1 MRIAVLLSVLCCGA
15 LAAATTI
22 KQPTFFG
29 RQDYGAFTPFVT
41 VTDVN
46 GDKIPDMITVGGSTI
61 QTWFGNG
68 FGAFV
73 TGPRLLTEWMAIV
86 NAVPVDLNGD
96 GETDLVIAGQAQN
109 PAYGIG
115 VCFGNGDGTFQ
126 QPVLYPIGGTGYTT
140 TGVALGDFNGDGILD
155 AVVGGE
161 TGIWLFTGKGGGV
174 FNTGVLLTPSISGLR
189 RNIVTADFNGD
200 GKLDLAAATD
210 SGFVVLFGNGNGTFQ
225 SPVSYTAASL
235 PEWIAIGD
243 LNRDG
248 HLDIAIAAP
257 AAGSEGLVY
266 IYLNNG
272 KGRFSA
278 PSEVPLICDQ
288 IAIGDVNGDGIPDL
302 VSSLGFVSFG
312 LGKAKFAPAVYYP
325 VETSE
330 PSQNVVLADLR
341 KKGLTDILFAENF
354 AVSVLLN
361 SGTGTFEDGVW
372 TSVPGA
378 GNCGAAADFNG
389 DGKPDMAV
397 PTSTGITILFG
408 TGKASAPYSI
418 GPSFAISG
426 GATCPITGDLNGDG
440 IPDLV
445 VGANGLGGVGAYL
458 GKGDG
463 TFTLAGVIP
472 MSPGF
477 LVLGDFNHDGIPDVA
492 DSSNQFAL
500 GNGDGTF
507 QAVQPILTSPP
518 PLGFSWIAA
527 GDVNNDG
534 FTDILATEGDF
545 GTAMY
550 VLLNDKHGGF
560 TLSNTITNPS
570 GMYTVTTADLNR
582 DGNLDAVVQTC
593 CNATVYLGNGQGGFT
608 LTTTLAYPGSDILP
622 VEIGDVNGDGIPDLL
637 LPADGSVGIA
647 LGIGNGTFLYGP
659 TVGVGPAEGQILL
672 QNLHGQTKPGLPDLV
687 EPDGSGGVTV
697 LINLTKL
704 K

>member
-15 LAAATTI
+15 LAAAATI

-29 RQDYGAFTPFVT
+29 RRDYGFLTPFVT
-41 VTDVN
+41 VAEVN
-46 GDKIPDMITVGGSTI
+46 GDKIPDMITVGGNTI

-68 FGAFV
+68 LGAFA
-73 TGPRLLTEWMAIV
+73 TGPRLLTQWMFIV

-96 GETDLVIAGQAQN
+96 GETDLVIAGQAQL

-155 AVVGGE
+155 AVIGGE

-189 RNIVTADFNGD
+189 DNIVTADFNGD
-200 GKLDLAAATD
+200 GYLDLAAATD

-225 SPVSYTAASL
+225 APVSYTAASL
-235 PEWIAIGD
+235 PVWIATSD

-257 AAGSEGLVY
+257 EANSVY

-278 PSEVPLICDQ
+278 PSVVPLICNQ

-302 VSSLGFVSFG
+302 VSSLGYVSFG

-341 KKGLTDILFAENF
+341 KKGLTDILFGENF

-361 SGTGTFEDGVW
+361 SGKGTFEDGVW
-372 TSVPGA
+372 TAVPGA

-389 DGKPDMAV
+389 DGKPDLAV
-397 PTSTGITILFG
+397 PTSTGITILLG
-408 TGKASAPYSI
+408 TGNASAPYTI
-418 GPSFAISG
+418 GPSIAISG

-458 GKGDG
+458 GNGDG

-477 LVLGDFNHDGIPDVA
+477 LVLADFKHDGILDVA

-507 QAVQPILTSPP
+507 QAVLPILASPP
-518 PLGFSWIAA
+518 PDGFTWIAA

-534 FTDILATEGDF
+534 WTDILAVQSEY
-545 GTAMY
+545 AYSNLY
-550 VLLNDKHGGF
+550 VILNNQKGGF
-560 TLSNTITNPS
+560 RPATTIP
-570 GMYTVTTADLNR
+570 VTGGAESVMAADLNG
-582 DGNLDAVVQTC
+582 DGNLDAVVQTQD
-593 CNATVYLGNGQGGFT
+593 NAQVYLGNGQGGFT
-608 LTTTLAYPGSDILP
+608 LSTALGYPGSDTLP
-622 VEIGDVNGDGIPDLL
+622 AEIGDVNGDGIPDIL
-637 LPADGSVGIA
+637 LPSDGSVGIT
-647 LGIGNGTFLYGP
+647 LGKGDGTFPTYF